1 MKFDS
6 AKRDSHLSWILKSRI
21 YVWYNEFIRRVDSL
35 DSQSIQ
41 SLPTMWKSKS
51 LNRGIIIMSESHQLK
66 PGYIFQINKEI
77 K

>member
-1 MKFDS
+1 M
-6 AKRDSHLSWILKSRI
+6 
-21 YVWYNEFIRRVDSL
+21 NSL
-35 DSQSIQ
+35 EEWTSDSQSIQ

-51 LNRGIIIMSESHQLK
+51 LNRGIIIMSESQELI

>member
-1 MKFDS
+1 MNPKS
-6 AKRDSHLSWILKSRI
+6 RDS
-21 YVWYNEFIRRVDSL
+21 F

-51 LNRGIIIMSESHQLK
+51 LNRSIIIVSESQQLK
-66 PGYIFQINKEI
+66 PGYIFQINKKI